1 MTTTLTAT
9 PTATP
14 LTPRSAPRTR
24 PFGRP
29 PAAAVLDAARRAGP
43 ICRDELATA
52 TALSHA
58 TVNRQVTRLLDV
70 GLLRERPDL
79 VPAGAV
85 GRPRVP
91 VELDPDE
98 FGVLGIHIGRARTT
112 LAAGDLRGRV
122 LDAVEIPTPSGAPA
136 DVVTLLTARLRR
148 FGARWPGRRM
158 LRVGLVLGGQ
168 PGAAGRPHPVAELAA
183 RFAGSDVV
191 VVPQLEAMVGAE
203 TLLTRHPA
211 DGTTLYVYARDAV
224 ASVLTVDGALPG
236 TGAGAGTISHLPV
249 GGAARCHCGA
259 TGCLEASVGDA
270 AVAAAAHAA
279 GIVRIPDIAEVIAT
293 AERGDRAAHELLV
306 ERATLLGRG
315 VALARDVLDPDR
327 VVLLGQAFTGYRAGL
342 DHVRASFAATSVLA
356 PLGLGVSALGA
367 APQALAACTA
377 ALRPVYADPLEAVRS
392 ARPRPHGASAE
403 QATARRVNYGG
414 GRP

>member
-1 MTTTLTAT
+1 MTTLTA
-9 PTATP
+9 ATP
-14 LTPRSAPRTR
+14 APVAYRPAPRATR

-43 ICRDELATA
+43 ICRDELAAA

-58 TVNRQVTRLLDV
+58 TVNRQVARLLET

-98 FGVLGIHIGRARTT
+98 FGVLGIHIGRRRTT

-122 LDAVEIPTPSGAPA
+122 LDSAEVPTPSGAPA

-158 LRVGLVLGGQ
+158 LRVGLVLGGR
-168 PGAAGRPHPVAELAA
+168 PAAAGRLDPVGELAA

-191 VVPQLEAMVGAE
+191 VMPQLAAMVGAE
-203 TLLTRHPA
+203 TLLARHPA

-236 TGAGAGTISHLPV
+236 PAAGTGTISHLPV
-249 GGAARCHCGA
+249 GGTARCHCGA

-279 GIVRIPDIAEVIAT
+279 GIVGAPDIAEVIAA
-293 AERGDRAAHELLV
+293 AERGDRPAHELLV

-327 VVLLGQAFTGYRAGL
+327 VVLLGQAFTGYPPGL
-342 DHVRASFAATSVLA
+342 GHVRASFAATSVLA
-356 PLGLGVSALGA
+356 PLVPSVSSVGA

-377 ALRPVYADPLEAVRS
+377 ALRPVYADPLASIRNGRPRGGS
-392 ARPRPHGASAE
+392 PRTAGAARPASYA
-403 QATARRVNYGG
+403 GG
-414 GRP
+414 HR

>member
-1 MTTTLTAT
+1 MTTLTAT
-9 PTATP
+9 IPSPTTTVHRP
-14 LTPRSAPRTR
+14 MSGTTR

-43 ICRDELATA
+43 LCRDELAAA

-58 TVNRQVTRLLDV
+58 TVNRQVARLLEA

-98 FGVLGIHIGRARTT
+98 FGVLGIHIGRHRTT

-122 LDAVEIPTPSGAPA
+122 LDAVEVPTPSGTPA

-158 LRVGLVLGGQ
+158 LRVGLVLGGRPAASGQ
-168 PGAAGRPHPVAELAA
+168 PDPVAELAG
-183 RFAGSDVV
+183 RFAGSDVD
-191 VVPQLEAMVGAE
+191 VVPQLAAMVGAE
-203 TLLTRHPA
+203 TLLARHPA
-211 DGTTLYVYARDAV
+211 GGTTLYVYARDAV
-224 ASVLTVDGALPG
+224 ASVLTVDGALP
-236 TGAGAGTISHLPV
+236 AAAVGAGTISHLPV
-249 GGAARCHCGA
+249 GGSARCHCGA

-279 GIVRIPDIAEVIAT
+279 GIVGAPDIAEVIAA
-293 AERGDRAAHELLV
+293 AERGDPAAHELLV
-306 ERATLLGRG
+306 ERAVLLGRG

-327 VVLLGQAFTGYRAGL
+327 VMLLGQAFTGYRPGL

-356 PLGLGVSALGA
+356 PLVPGVSSLGA

-377 ALRPVYADPLEAVRS
+377 ALRPVYADPFAAVR
-392 ARPRPHGASAE
+392 
-403 QATARRVNYGG
+403 TARTRSDPPPAAVGRAGSGG
-414 GRP
+414 GRQ

>member
-1 MTTTLTAT
+1 MPTLTA
-9 PTATP
+9 ATP
-14 LTPRSAPRTR
+14 PRVAHPPRPTR
-24 PFGRP
+24 PFGRLP
-29 PAAAVLDAARRAGP
+29 GAAVLDAARRAGP

-58 TVNRQVTRLLDV
+58 TVNRQVARLLET

-98 FGVLGIHIGRARTT
+98 FGVLGIHIGRHRTT

-122 LDAVEIPTPSGAPA
+122 LDAVEVPTPSGAPA

-158 LRVGLVLGGQ
+158 LRVGLVLGGR
-168 PGAAGRPHPVAELAA
+168 PVPAGRPDPVGELAA

-191 VVPQLEAMVGAE
+191 VVPQLAAMVGAE
-203 TLLTRHPA
+203 TLLARHPA

-236 TGAGAGTISHLPV
+236 PTAGTGTISHLPV

-270 AVAAAAHAA
+270 SVAAAAHTA
-279 GIVRIPDIAEVIAT
+279 GIVGAPDIAEVIAA
-293 AERGDRAAHELLV
+293 AERGGLAAHELLV
-306 ERATLLGRG
+306 ERAVLLGRG

-327 VVLLGQAFTGYRAGL
+327 VVLLGQAFTGYRPGL
-342 DHVRASFAATSVLA
+342 AHVRESFAATSVLA
-356 PLGLGVSALGA
+356 PLVPGVSSLGA

-377 ALRPVYADPLEAVRS
+377 ALRPVYADPLAAVRG
-392 ARPRPHGASAE
+392 ARPRDSAPGTAGAASYA
-403 QATARRVNYGG
+403 G
-414 GRP
+414 GRS

>member
-1 MTTTLTAT
+1 MTTLTAT
-9 PTATP
+9 IPPPVTYR
-14 LTPRSAPRTR
+14 PRSAATR

-43 ICRDELATA
+43 ICRDELAGA
-52 TALSHA
+52 TGLSHA
-58 TVNRQVTRLLDV
+58 TVNRQVARLLET

-98 FGVLGIHIGRARTT
+98 YGVLGIHIGRSRTT

-122 LDAVEIPTPSGAPA
+122 LDAVEVPTPSGAPG

-158 LRVGLVLGGQ
+158 LRVGLVLGGR
-168 PGAAGRPHPVAELAA
+168 PAAAGRPDPVAELAA

-191 VVPQLEAMVGAE
+191 VVPQLAAMVGAE
-203 TLLTRHPA
+203 TLLARHPA

-236 TGAGAGTISHLPV
+236 SAAGGGTISHLPV
-249 GGAARCHCGA
+249 GGEARCHCGT
-259 TGCLEASVGDA
+259 TGCLEASVGDG

-279 GIVRIPDIAEVIAT
+279 GIVGEPDIAEVIAA
-293 AERGDRAAHELLV
+293 AERGHRVARELLV
-306 ERATLLGRG
+306 ERAILLGRG
-315 VALARDVLDPDR
+315 VALARDVFDPDR
-327 VVLLGQAFTGYRAGL
+327 VVLLGQAFTGYRPGL
-342 DHVRASFAATSVLA
+342 GHVHASFAATSVLG
-356 PLGLGVSALGA
+356 PLVPGVSTLGA

-377 ALRPVYADPLEAVRS
+377 ALRPVYADPLASVRTARTRS
-392 ARPRPHGASAE
+392 AQPGTAAAAVGRTGA
-403 QATARRVNYGG
+403 GG
-414 GRP
+414 GRR